1 MEERSSNGIVTSDD
15 GSLSALSPSQLD
27 LLKSQIL
34 GFKILSSSAPTSSSA
49 LLPPVLVD
57 RFSLGVSGEFYLN
70 EWQHGNRP
78 ELSSAASSL
87 ITESPH
93 QAIKLLLAGLRN
105 SSSSSAQ
112 PAGHIT
118 FPNVIP
124 PPYVNPK
131 FANDLYETMQEE
143 KRKARIDYLSNLAL
157 GTQSDSST
165 VLISHDSRLAATI
178 ELKTLQLRP
187 LQKKMQQM
195 LLGRLRDDI
204 LLTMATEKQPPYY
217 QPFSKRG
224 DHVQAR
230 EDDGNATIFTR
241 FLLSSLESV
250 RALLSKPLTKF
261 SKLSKAI
268 LVLHAQAEKEE
279 VKRAEKIAKERLQA
293 LKADDEAA
301 YLRLLDTQKDTRLT
315 HLLKQTDMF
324 ISSLAD
330 RLQDQK
336 ESIKEVGF
344 DDSAPAALS
353 ASISNGN
360 TTIDYYTAAH
370 ALQEQ
375 LPPKPSILV
384 GGTLKEYQQRGVAWL
399 LSLYNNRLNG
409 ILADEMGLGKTIQT
423 IALITYLVE
432 YKRQNGP
439 FLIIVPLSTIP
450 NWANEFDKWAPS
462 LLRVEYKGT
471 PDQRKALQTS
481 IKGSVRMNVLLT
493 TYDYIIKDRSFLSK
507 IPFLYMII
515 DEGHRMKNTSS
526 KLSLTLTQSYT
537 AKYRL
542 ILTGTPLQN
551 NLPELWSLLNFVL
564 PKIFSSS
571 KSFEEW
577 FNAPFANTG
586 ERLELNEEETLLIIR
601 RLHKVLRPFL
611 LRRLKN
617 DVEGD
622 LPDKIERVIR
632 CPMSAIQSELYL
644 SLQKKATNP
653 KKGGIRAFNNTVMQL
668 RKVCNHPFVF
678 EEVEATLNPTRA
690 NNDLL
695 YRTSGKFELLGR
707 ILPKMRASSHK
718 VLIFFQMT
726 SVMTIMEDFL
736 NVLAIP
742 YLRLDGSTPAAER
755 SSLLSKFN
763 APNAPYVVFLLST
776 RAGGLG
782 LNLQTADTV
791 VIFDSDWNPHA
802 DLQAQDRAHRI
813 GQTREVRIFRLVTVD
828 SIEEVIL
835 ARAQH
840 KLSLDGKV
848 IQAGRFDHKSTNEE
862 REALLRAILET
873 EAASVE
879 EEKRTESAILDN
891 DELNEMLARGDH
903 ELQLFQSMDRET
915 RLSKPSLITREELPK
930 IFLHETSLTETEDM
944 DFLPERR
951 RAQWTSSYAEDDRLT
966 DAQWLKKLNEGDQ
979 EAVEEEDAN
988 ADDKMSNTFGINDED
1003 GDNVIEEG
1011 EDGDNIFAENEN
1023 LEEIENDDAVDDVSS
1038 RAKRHCP

>member
-1 MEERSSNGIVTSDD
+1 MEEFLPSTRNTTEQTSP
-15 GSLSALSPSQLD
+15 ALSSSQLD
-27 LLKSQIL
+27 LFKSQIL
-34 GFKILSSSAPTSSSA
+34 GFKILSSPVNSQSSS
-49 LLPPVLVD
+49 LLPPVLID
-57 RFSLGVSGEFYLN
+57 RFSLGASGEFYLN
-70 EWQHGNRP
+70 EWQHGKRP
-78 ELSSAASSL
+78 ELSSAASFL
-87 ITESPH
+87 INESPH
-93 QAIKLLLAGLRN
+93 QAIKLLLSGLRSD
-105 SSSSSAQ
+105 SSSCSQ
-112 PAGHIT
+112 YAGQVT
-118 FPNVIP
+118 FPNIAP
-124 PPYVNPK
+124 PASLNLK
-131 FANDLYETMQEE
+131 FANSVYEALQEE
-143 KRKARIDYLSNLAL
+143 KRRSRIEYLSNLTL
-157 GTQSDSST
+157 GADSNSPT
-165 VLISHDSRLAATI
+165 SLISQDSRLAATI
-178 ELKTLQLRP
+178 ELKALQLRP
-187 LQKKMQQM
+187 FQRKMQQ
-195 LLGRLRDDI
+195 LLLSRLKDDI
-204 LLTMATEKQPPYY
+204 LLAVAPERQPLYY
-217 QPFSKRG
+217 QQPIKKSDYGHPR
-224 DHVQAR
+224 
-230 EDDGNATIFTR
+230 DDGSKISIFSR
-241 FLLSSLESV
+241 FLLSSLECV
-250 RALLSKPLTKF
+250 RALLSKSSTKA
-261 SKLSKAI
+261 SKLSKSTLA
-268 LVLHAQAEKEE
+268 LHAQAEKEE

-301 YLRLLDTQKDTRLT
+301 YLRLLDAQKDTRLT
-315 HLLKQTDMF
+315 HLLRQTDLF

-336 ESIKEVGF
+336 ESVKDAGF
-344 DDSAPAALS
+344 DDSFPTALS
-353 ASISNGN
+353 SAFSTSISNSSAN
-360 TTIDYYTAAH
+360 IDYYAAAH
-370 ALQEQ
+370 TFQEQ

-384 GGTLKEYQQRGVAWL
+384 GGTLKEYQQRGVAWM

-432 YKRQNGP
+432 CKRQNGP

-450 NWANEFDKWAPS
+450 NWVNEFDKWAPT

-471 PDQRKALQTS
+471 PDQRKALQAS
-481 IKGSVRMNVLLT
+481 IKGSARMNVLLT
-493 TYDYIIKDRSFLSK
+493 TYDYIIKDKSFLSK

-515 DEGHRMKNTSS
+515 DEGHRMKNTTS
-526 KLSLTLTQSYT
+526 KLSLTLTQSYIT
-537 AKYRL
+537 KYRL

-707 ILPKMRASSHK
+707 ILPKMKAASHK

-736 NVLAIP
+736 NLLMIS

-755 SSLLSKFN
+755 SVLLNKFN
-763 APNAPYVVFLLST
+763 APDSPYVIFLLST

-791 VIFDSDWNPHA
+791 IIFDSDWNPHA

-828 SIEEVIL
+828 SIEEVFLSFIFYFVIL
-835 ARAQH
+835 SP
-840 KLSLDGKV
+840 LCVSP
-848 IQAGRFDHKSTNEE
+848 
-862 REALLRAILET
+862 
-873 EAASVE
+873 
-879 EEKRTESAILDN
+879 
-891 DELNEMLARGDH
+891 
-903 ELQLFQSMDRET
+903 LQ
-915 RLSKPSLITREELPK
+915 
-930 IFLHETSLTETEDM
+930 
-944 DFLPERR
+944 
-951 RAQWTSSYAEDDRLT
+951 
-966 DAQWLKKLNEGDQ
+966 
-979 EAVEEEDAN
+979 
-988 ADDKMSNTFGINDED
+988 FGIL
-1003 GDNVIEEG
+1003 
-1011 EDGDNIFAENEN
+1011 FYY
-1023 LEEIENDDAVDDVSS
+1023 
-1038 RAKRHCP
+1038 R